1 LPAGTLESLD
11 TISTNLDILPSS
23 LDSYVVNAL
32 PKFAAFTDSHIF
44 GFWAG
49 SPLEATLETA
59 EGTIGD
65 GVRVFIRNV
74 GPLGDAADVA
84 VSVLS
89 RERLVDAQRQSQEAG
104 INVRGYCPIRASGRF
119 HQAKIRIPAASD
131 WSYMRGVDV
140 DLSKSGFR

>member
-1 LPAGTLESLD
+1 LD
-11 TISTNLDILPSS
+11 TISTSLDTLPSS

-32 PKFAAFTDSHIF
+32 PKFAAFTDSHVF

-59 EGTIGD
+59 EGTLGD

-74 GPLGDAADVA
+74 GPLGDAANVA

-89 RERLVDAQRQSQEAG
+89 RERLTDAQRQSSEAT
-104 INVRGYCPIRASGRF
+104 INVRGYCPIRVSGRF
-119 HQAKIRIPAASD
+119 HAAKIRVPAASD